1 MRPYRR
7 ASVLAICLASGLLL
21 VPDPAFPGIGE
32 NFEAAGTAFSGGL
45 NMNFSLGRIFD
56 LDNEEYSVAVELSPS
71 VLFFF
76 RDNLAFSVVPLLRF
90 RHDHENDNN
99 IRTTLVLGL
108 GGGLAYYAV
117 RNPEADTGVVPS
129 VGLTLG
135 AAAIPGLDYTFLG
148 SKVDNKAFSI
158 PVFLEIPIKL
168 LYFVKPRVAPEL
180 SIVPRLSI
188 PVYAKDESGQVIDT
202 PLLKRIRLETDFYL
216 GVTWFFPPREVTL
229 LEKK

>member
-1 MRPYRR
+1 MRPSRR
-7 ASVLAICLASGLLL
+7 AFVLVICLTSGLLL
-21 VPDPAFPGIGE
+21 VPAPVFPGIGE
-32 NFEAAGTAFSGGL
+32 NFEAAGTAISGGL

-56 LDNEEYSVAVELSPS
+56 LDNEEYRLSVELSPS

-76 RDNLAFSVVPLLRF
+76 RDNLAISAVPLF
-90 RHDHENDNN
+90 RYEHKHWDNDNTEN
-99 IRTTLVLGL
+99 ELVLGL

-117 RNPEADTGVVPS
+117 RNPDADTGLVPS

-135 AAAIPGLDYTFLG
+135 AAVIPGLDYTFLG
-148 SKVDNKAFSI
+148 SKVDNKAILF

-188 PVYAKDESGQVIDT
+188 PVYAKDESGKVIDT
-202 PLLKRIRLETDFYL
+202 PLLKRIRLEADFYL